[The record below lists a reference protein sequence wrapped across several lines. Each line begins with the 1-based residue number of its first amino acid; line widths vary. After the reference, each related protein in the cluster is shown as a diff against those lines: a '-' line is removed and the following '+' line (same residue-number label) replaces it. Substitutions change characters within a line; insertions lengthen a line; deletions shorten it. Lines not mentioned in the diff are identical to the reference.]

1 MGLGSTRSTCK
12 RVLSAPLG
20 TTVPTGCGGQS
31 AHLVTI
37 ALRLGHQSPSHA
49 LRGIG
54 ALALHKTSVPK
65 TRGPML
71 CRGSRGT
78 ANACPVTV
86 ALRAAYAQSALWTT
100 GALGRGVQWCVLLI
114 AWRFNCHRAL
124 QTVTADQGFITPI
137 IARTRAASMGGV
149 GWIHTSVK
157 SVLACRVIVRAGLA
171 FTRRQPRSV
180 LCVQRAITV
189 LGANIL
195 PQRRHTGGQDT
206 QLKRVRNTQSQ

>member
-54 ALALHKTSVPK
+54 AQALHKTSVPK

-78 ANACPVTV
+78 ANASPVTV
-86 ALRAAYAQSALWTT
+86 ALRVGYAQSALWTT
-100 GALGRGVQWCVLLI
+100 GARGRGMQWCVPL
-114 AWRFNCHRAL
+114 AVWQFNCHRAL
-124 QTVTADQGFITPI
+124 LTVTADQGFATSTV
-137 IARTRAASMGGV
+137 RTRGAHAVSMVERGG
-149 GWIHTSVK
+149 SQ
-157 SVLACRVIVRAGLA
+157 ANVRL
-171 FTRRQPRSV
+171 
-180 LCVQRAITV
+180 L
-189 LGANIL
+189 
-195 PQRRHTGGQDT
+195 
-206 QLKRVRNTQSQ
+206 